1 MTENSSEE
9 RQIRSIAARAIP
21 LWDRQSGDAH
31 NGLRPD
37 LVRAHHRL
45 RQWRE
50 ILGNA
55 KVLNRRLRCSD
66 IPRRTLD
73 ILLSGSQREA
83 AFPSWAATLTSIL
96 RLYSSSHEAE
106 FGEIGDL
113 SFDQAEP
120 LPFQEVLVCFV
131 RHARER
137 LRVEAGVALEVFC
150 ASAVAELERQLLAHL
165 TFVASR
171 TIGRDFYEFRFE
183 HAPASA
189 VEAVWC
195 RQATS
200 TKIYSAYVRHMHNGG
215 LVELLD
221 THPVLGRLLSQ
232 SVEQWARASAHLCRR
247 FLDDFSDLR
256 KFFGWRIE
264 QPEHAVAHLRTDLS
278 DRHHGGQ
285 TVTECILR
293 TNEHVV
299 YKPRTVR
306 PEIAFYQF
314 IDWVNDCG
322 LSLDLKVIRALDR
335 TTHGWVESV
344 AYFECSSDED
354 VERFYT
360 RCGMLLAVL
369 YALATT
375 DVHCENLIA
384 SGEHPVV
391 VDLETILSASAQESQ
406 LSQGQDTEENS
417 LSEEPSV
424 LSSGFLPR
432 WQTAPDGH
440 RFDMSALGA
449 DDTQDP
455 GIRLP
460 AWQRTNTDQMAF
472 SEAISVAAYMT
483 HRVGLA
489 GGWPSAVDHL
499 PRILEGFREVYS
511 CLLVNQQE
519 LLSND
524 RLLGGFD
531 QLELRVLARSSA
543 TYAQLHLHL
552 LHPEFL
558 KDGID
563 RSIELE
569 WLARPL
575 SGTTTPRR
583 GRILLYDTERTAME
597 SLDIPHFST
606 SAWRSMEHSSD
617 DPDMLLL
624 CGERDSR
631 VLRRRLARLSRA
643 DCARQ
648 LAIIED
654 AVRSRFA

>member
-1 MTENSSEE
+1 M
-9 RQIRSIAARAIP
+9 
-21 LWDRQSGDAH
+21 
-31 NGLRPD
+31 
-37 LVRAHHRL
+37 
-45 RQWRE
+45 
-50 ILGNA
+50 
-55 KVLNRRLRCSD
+55 
-66 IPRRTLD
+66 
-73 ILLSGSQREA
+73 
-83 AFPSWAATLTSIL
+83 
-96 RLYSSSHEAE
+96 
-106 FGEIGDL
+106 
-113 SFDQAEP
+113 
-120 LPFQEVLVCFV
+120 
-131 RHARER
+131 
-137 LRVEAGVALEVFC
+137 
-150 ASAVAELERQLLAHL
+150 
-165 TFVASR
+165 
-171 TIGRDFYEFRFE
+171 
-183 HAPASA
+183 
-189 VEAVWC
+189 
-195 RQATS
+195 
-200 TKIYSAYVRHMHNGG
+200 
-215 LVELLD
+215 
-221 THPVLGRLLSQ
+221 
-232 SVEQWARASAHLCRR
+232 
-247 FLDDFSDLR
+247 
-256 KFFGWRIE
+256 
-264 QPEHAVAHLRTDLS
+264 
-278 DRHHGGQ
+278 
-285 TVTECILR
+285 
-293 TNEHVV
+293 
-299 YKPRTVR
+299 
-306 PEIAFYQF
+306 
-314 IDWVNDCG
+314 NDCG

-583 GRILLYDTERTAME
+583 GRMSYD
-597 SLDIPHFST
+597 
-606 SAWRSMEHSSD
+606 
-617 DPDMLLL
+617 
-624 CGERDSR
+624 
-631 VLRRRLARLSRA
+631 
-643 DCARQ
+643 
-648 LAIIED
+648 
-654 AVRSRFA
+654 